1 MSGRGRAISAA
12 LLTAATL
19 ATATAG
25 HAQGTAS
32 QQALAAAGAAAFQ
45 NGLGCANCHFKDSP
59 DAPPLEGVAGHNI
72 ASRPGYLY
80 SAALKAKPGAWTD
93 ASLDA
98 FLADPQGFAP
108 GTGMDAAVEDPQ
120 QRREV
125 IAYLKTL
132 K

>member
-12 LLTAATL
+12 ILTAALL
-19 ATATAG
+19 AAAPAG
-25 HAQGTAS
+25 DAQTAS

-45 NGLGCANCHFKDSP
+45 GGLGCANCHFKDST
-59 DAPPLEGVAGHNI
+59 DAPPLEDVAGHNI
-72 ASRPGYLY
+72 ASVKGFLY
-80 SAALKAKPGAWTD
+80 SAALKAAPGSWTD
-93 ASLDA
+93 ANLDA
-98 FLADPQGFAP
+98 FLANPQGFAP
-108 GTGMDAAVEDPQ
+108 GTGMDASVEDPQ